1 MTGPKLTF
9 PAYSRPAM
17 YRTTTTG
24 RPLPPRAPA
33 AWPRSKRSG
42 SSPDTRPDAPGRFP
56 AYFEVHAINFRIP
69 SQNIR
74 GFGPLMREFLL
85 RLSENKRLAPF
96 IIHNG
101 VSRRVARRFV
111 AGETL
116 DDAIVAAEQ
125 VNRAL
130 QLASLDLLGENVS
143 DEAGARAAAEGYR
156 AMFDRIAHER
166 LDANVSLKLTQLGLD
181 LSEQL
186 CQELLEGIVEHA
198 SALGNFVRID
208 MEGSAYTQR
217 TVEITK
223 RVRAEYSAVGTVMQ
237 AYLYRAEQD
246 LKDLLAAGCR
256 MRLCK
261 GAYKEPPDVAFPKKS
276 DVDANYVK
284 LMKLLLPSGIY
295 HGIATHDPA
304 MIAATKDFA
313 RANNTR
319 SDKFEF
325 QMLCGIRTDLQNQ
338 LVGDGYRLRVYI
350 PFGTDWFPYFMRR
363 LAERPADVTFFL
375 RSLLPR
381 SGNGSST

>member
-1 MTGPKLTF
+1 
-9 PAYSRPAM
+9 
-17 YRTTTTG
+17 
-24 RPLPPRAPA
+24 
-33 AWPRSKRSG
+33 
-42 SSPDTRPDAPGRFP
+42 
-56 AYFEVHAINFRIP
+56 
-69 SQNIR
+69 
-74 GFGPLMREFLL
+74 MREFLL

-96 IIHNG
+96 IINNG

-116 DDAIVAAEQ
+116 DDAVAAAAE
-125 VNRAL
+125 VNRAFR
-130 QLASLDLLGENVS
+130 LASLDLLGENVS
-143 DEAGARAAAEGYR
+143 DEAGARAAADGYR

-181 LSEQL
+181 LSESL

-198 SALGNFVRID
+198 SGLGNFVRID
-208 MEGSAYTQR
+208 MEGSPYTQR
-217 TVEITK
+217 TVEMTK

-246 LKDLLAAGCR
+246 VKELLAAGCR

-261 GAYKEPPDVAFPKKS
+261 GAYKEPPDVAFPKKA

-304 MIAATKDFA
+304 MIEATKNFA
-313 RANNTR
+313 RENNIR

-325 QMLCGIRTDLQNQ
+325 QMLYGIRTDLQNQ
-338 LVGDGYRLRVYI
+338 LVGDGYRVRVYI

-363 LAERPADVTFFL
+363 LAERPANVTFFL
-375 RSLLPR
+375 RSLWPR
-381 SGNGSST
+381 SGNNAQK